1 MDGVTINNTLKKD
14 VLIYEKEIGLM
25 ATGYKIGES
34 DYGTVLDFL
43 SRNGFRK
50 GIDPDDNTVY
60 IRSSRDLLTNET
72 PAVFID
78 KIQAFDLNLL
88 FNMELSEVDEIY
100 IDKTGSS
107 NITSNSS
114 SSIQIFLKEGGS
126 ANKFF
131 KAKHTSLI
139 VTTGFAR
146 PIKFENATF
155 ETQQEYF
162 YFGTLNWS
170 PNIITK
176 DNSNYEIKFP
186 KVAQNEIQVLNE
198 GFSDDGQIISE
209 IQKVPVQ

>member
-43 SRNGFRK
+43 SRNGFRT
-50 GIDPDDNTVY
+50 GIDPDDNTIY
-60 IRSSRDLLTNET
+60 IRSSRDVLTNKT

-126 ANKFF
+126 ANNFF